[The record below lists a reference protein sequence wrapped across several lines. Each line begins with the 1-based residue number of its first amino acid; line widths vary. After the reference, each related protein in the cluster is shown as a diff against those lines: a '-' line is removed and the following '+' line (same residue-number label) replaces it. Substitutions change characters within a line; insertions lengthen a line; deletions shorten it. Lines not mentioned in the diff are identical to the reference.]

1 MMRGTLFLGGG
12 GSEVDEGRLW
22 AEAFPPGAAVAV
34 WPFAQSGE
42 AARRSAG
49 EWVASS
55 LASLG
60 EFTVET
66 WISPAD
72 GDRSLRGVD
81 VIAIPGGNTFGL
93 LHELRSAQLLPVLR
107 EHLRQGGNLYGGSA
121 GAVLAGADIGI
132 ARAADPNDVGLE
144 NTAGLDCLQGS
155 DVLPHY
161 TADQLSAV
169 QEHVRTTGRSV
180 VCLPERGG
188 VVVPSDGTIRNA
200 GPDDVWVVSAASVQR
215 WDAGARWVLG
225 SGERDEGTKR

>member
-1 MMRGTLFLGGG
+1 MQGTLYLGGG

-22 AEAFPPGAAVAV
+22 AEAFPAGATVAV
-34 WPFAQSGE
+34 WPFAQTDE
-42 AARRSAG
+42 ASRRRAG
-49 EWVASS
+49 AWVASS

-66 WISPAD
+66 WVSPAD
-72 GDRSLRGVD
+72 GDRSLRGID
-81 VIAIPGGNTFGL
+81 IIAIPGGNTFAL
-93 LHELRSAQLLPVLR
+93 LHELRSARLLPVLR

-144 NTAGLDCLQGS
+144 NTAGLDSLQGS

-161 TADQLSAV
+161 TGDQLPAV
-169 QEHVRTTGRSV
+169 QQHARTTGRSV

-188 VVVPSDGTIRNA
+188 VVVPPDGTIRNV
-200 GPDDVWVVSAASVQR
+200 GPDDVWVVSPASIR
-215 WDAGARWVLG
+215 CWNAGARWVL
-225 SGERDEGTKR
+225 DEGTRQ